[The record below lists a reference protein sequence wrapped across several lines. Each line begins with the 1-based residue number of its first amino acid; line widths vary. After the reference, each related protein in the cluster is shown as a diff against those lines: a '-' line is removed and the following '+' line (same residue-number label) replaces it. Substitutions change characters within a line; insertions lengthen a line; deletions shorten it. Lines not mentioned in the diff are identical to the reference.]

1 MDDWR
6 TLYPFTSH
14 WLPLAKDVRLH
25 YLDEG
30 PCDAPPVVMVHGNP
44 TWSFYYR
51 TLISG
56 LSQTHRV
63 IVPDHIGCGLS
74 DKPQNYPYTLEQHI
88 HNLETLLLQ
97 LDLHDMTLVLHD
109 WGGAIGMGY
118 GTRHPE
124 RVARLVLFNTAAF
137 YLPKVPWVLH
147 LARSRVLGEAL
158 LRGLN
163 AFALGA
169 SFLGLQHRKRMTSQV
184 RAGYLAPYDSWAN
197 RVAVYRFVRDIPVTA
212 THPTRET
219 INEID
224 ARLPLLA
231 ERPTLICWGARDFIF
246 TTSDFLAGWQQR
258 LPKAQVVVFED
269 AGHYVVED
277 AHERI
282 LPRIQSFLTESGP
295 APSSNG

>member
-1 MDDWR
+1 MGDWR
-6 TLYPFTSH
+6 ALYPFTSH
-14 WLPLAKDVRLH
+14 WLTLEEDVRLH

-30 PCDAPPVVMVHGNP
+30 PRNAPPVVMVHGNP

-51 TLISG
+51 NLISG

-63 IVPDHIGCGLS
+63 IALDHIGCGLS
-74 DKPQNYPYTLEQHI
+74 DKPQDYPYTLEQHI
-88 HNLETLLLQ
+88 RNLETLLLH
-97 LDLHDMTLVLHD
+97 LDLHDVTLTLHD
-109 WGGAIGMGY
+109 WGGAIGMGF

-124 RVARLVLFNTAAF
+124 RIARLVLFNTSAF
-137 YLPKVPWVLH
+137 YLPAVPWVLH
-147 LARSRVLGEAL
+147 LARSHVPGEMM

-169 SFLGLQHRKRMTSQV
+169 SFVGLHHRKRMTSQV

-212 THPTRET
+212 AHPTRET
-219 INEID
+219 VNAID

-231 ERPTLICWGARDFIF
+231 GRPTLICWGARDFVF
-246 TTSDFLAGWQQR
+246 TVGDFLTGWRQR
-258 LPKAQVVVFED
+258 FPKAQVHVFED
-269 AGHYVVED
+269 AGHYIVED

-282 LPRIQSFLTESGP
+282 LPLVEAFL
-295 APSSNG
+295 A